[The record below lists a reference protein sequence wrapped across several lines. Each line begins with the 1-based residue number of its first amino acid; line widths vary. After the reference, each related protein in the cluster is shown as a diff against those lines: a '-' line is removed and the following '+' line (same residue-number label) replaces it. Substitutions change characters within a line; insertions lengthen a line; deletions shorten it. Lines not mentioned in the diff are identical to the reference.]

1 MCDKDKEKED
11 EEGKRPKVLGMAPLN
26 QMESDEMFMD
36 NNNSSSIDYNNVP
49 TMNEMDMDDL

>member
-11 EEGKRPKVLGMAPLN
+11 EEGKRPKALGMAPLN

-49 TMNEMDMDDL
+49 AMNEMDMDDL